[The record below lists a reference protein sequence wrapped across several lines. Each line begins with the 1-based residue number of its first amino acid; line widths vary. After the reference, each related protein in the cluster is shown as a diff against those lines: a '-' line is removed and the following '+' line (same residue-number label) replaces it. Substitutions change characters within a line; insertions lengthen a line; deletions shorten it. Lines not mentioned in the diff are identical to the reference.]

1 MDGLKN
7 SKSVNYSSDKDATEM
22 LESIVYGGRKRLD
35 NQLFKSPFLSVL
47 ADEITEIGVKK
58 SL

>member
-1 MDGLKN
+1 MEGLKN

-22 LESIVYGGRKRLD
+22 LESIVYGCRKRLD

-47 ADEITEIGVKK
+47 QTKLLILA
-58 SL
+58 